1 MKRHSPCVSGAHNAI
16 VTSRAGKDL
25 VSSLVSGLLTI
36 GPRFGG
42 AIDDAARRFQAAV
55 DAGRAPD
62 EYVEWMKRQGERVPG
77 IGHRIKSKD
86 NRDARVALLQAYARK
101 FFPATKYLDYA
112 VQVSWWRRK
121 GGRKRE
127 ELESF
132 FFCSPFSLY
141 SLSRAREL
149 TRKNP
154 NTSFQKKKS
163 KGRGV
168 HPDESG
174 QPRPQRRRVH
184 RRAVPGPAVVVRDVL
199 RGEKIPPPPP
209 FFSRFGKE
217 KEAFFFLSLS
227 KPLLLHFSDP
237 RDPHFE
243 SLFFF
248 APLLLLPL
256 CALLPLETKQPFSFS
271 IEKRPTTTTPKKKNS
286 KNLTKKL
293 EKNFTKKTSNQAEV
307 REVVRIGYLNGL
319 FVLARAIGLIG
330 HALDQQRLRQP
341 LYRHPW

>member
-209 FFSRFGKE
+209 FFFTFWKGKRSV
-217 KEAFFFLSLS
+217 FFSLS
-227 KPLLLHFSDP
+227 
-237 RDPHFE
+237 FE
-243 SLFFF
+243 TSFATLFGSSRPPFRIPF
-248 APLLLLPL
+248 LL
-256 CALLPLETKQPFSFS
+256 CALTATPLVCASS
-271 IEKRPTTTTPKKKNS
+271 S
-286 KNLTKKL
+286 
-293 EKNFTKKTSNQAEV
+293 
-307 REVVRIGYLNGL
+307 
-319 FVLARAIGLIG
+319 
-330 HALDQQRLRQP
+330 
-341 LYRHPW
+341 

>member
-209 FFSRFGKE
+209 LFFHVLERKKKRFFFSLFRNLFCYTFRILE
-217 KEAFFFLSLS
+217 TPISNPFSSLRPYCYSPCVRFFLLRPNNPFLF
-227 KPLLLHFSDP
+227 PLKNAQ
-237 RDPHFE
+237 R
-243 SLFFF
+243 
-248 APLLLLPL
+248 
-256 CALLPLETKQPFSFS
+256 QQ
-271 IEKRPTTTTPKKKNS
+271 RQKKK
-286 KNLTKKL
+286 TR
-293 EKNFTKKTSNQAEV
+293 KT
-307 REVVRIGYLNGL
+307 
-319 FVLARAIGLIG
+319 
-330 HALDQQRLRQP
+330 
-341 LYRHPW
+341 